1 MLQIFNRRKKT
12 LLTILT
18 AMVFALGAVSVHAQG
33 ARYSAVVFQTADGYV
48 GTLSCNSS
56 AGDTLWISNSRTGEL
71 AWVDATN
78 QCTIL
83 GY

>member
-18 AMVFALGAVSVHAQG
+18 AMVFAFGAVSVHAQG
-33 ARYSAVVFQTADGYV
+33 ERFFGVIFQTEDGYV

-71 AWVDATN
+71 AWVDATV
-78 QCTIL
+78 QCGIL
-83 GY
+83 GF